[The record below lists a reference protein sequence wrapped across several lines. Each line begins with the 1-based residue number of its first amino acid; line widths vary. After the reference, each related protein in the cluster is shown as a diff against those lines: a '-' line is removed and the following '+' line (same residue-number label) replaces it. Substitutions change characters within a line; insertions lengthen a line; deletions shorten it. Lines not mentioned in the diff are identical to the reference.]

1 MNQDQNPNIHPDD
14 EIGESIAAKRL
25 GMRGAP
31 SAPPP
36 PDDFEPEDER
46 SPFRRKFDNF
56 WYYYKW
62 HTIAIVCVVLILAIT
77 VPQCLFQKTYDA
89 YILYAGPMTD
99 CGSGDTMGSV
109 QSSLLGLGMPDYN
122 GDGERTVMY
131 RPILLFTQEQLDNMD
146 EDEKNMTLP
155 LFLSENRSLFSNE
168 LMAGECYICLLDPAI
183 FEDLKDEGWIVNMN
197 EILSAEEIPDNDY
210 GDFGVTL
217 SQTDFG
223 RYFVGFNAM
232 PKDTVLCFRYMALT
246 ADMANK
252 EATSEKRQNA
262 IDLFRR
268 MLNFSLM

>member
-1 MNQDQNPNIHPDD
+1 MNQDQNPNINPDE

-36 PDDFEPEDER
+36 PDFEPDDGR

-56 WYYYKW
+56 WYHYKW
-62 HTIAIVCVVLILAIT
+62 HTIAILCVVLILAIT
-77 VPQCLFQKTYDA
+77 VPQCLFRQTYDT
-89 YILYAGPMTD
+89 YILYAGPMTN
-99 CGSGDTMGSV
+99 CGSGEVMGQV
-109 QSSLLGLGMPDYN
+109 QSSLVGLGMPDYN
-122 GDGERTVMY
+122 RDGNRSVMY

-183 FEDLKDEGWIVNMN
+183 FEDLKEDGWIVNMN
-197 EILSAEEIPDNDY
+197 EILSPEEIPANDY
-210 GDFGVTL
+210 GDYGVTL

-246 ADMANK
+246 ADMADK

-268 MLNFSLM
+268 MLSFSL